1 MVIVSSGQF
10 RICYCSAAAD
20 RMVVISS
27 SSLLFVLSIYSPFF
41 SLSPSLFRLLKDTL
55 GISSEEL
62 IREEEEGRKEGRRRV
77 SALFA
82 NCDGGG
88 GGKRDGIKSR
98 QALRASHRASTLQ
111 NRRREGVHYSISRRW
126 VVSSLNLIPS
136 FLPLKMAQV
145 TGHILAFLALNAYRG
160 TLSVQFS

>member
-1 MVIVSSGQF
+1 MTMVIVSSGQF
-10 RICYCSAAAD
+10 RICHCSAAAD

-27 SSLLFVLSIYSPFF
+27 SSLSSYCLFIVLS
-41 SLSPSLFRLLKDTL
+41 SLSLSFQAPQRHAWHFKRRVNP
-55 GISSEEL
+55 G
-62 IREEEEGRKEGRRRV
+62 RGGRKEGRRRV

-136 FLPLKMAQV
+136 FLPLKIAQITV
-145 TGHILAFLALNAYRG
+145 IFWLF
-160 TLSVQFS
+160 